1 MNSAVHIAPLVE
13 PVAELSEE
21 QKQRFARHITLPGI
35 GVEGQKRLANAKVLC
50 IGAGGLG
57 SPILLY
63 LAAAGVGTLGII
75 DDDVVDASNLQRQV
89 IHGEGQLGEAKVKS
103 ARQAIKAQNS
113 DIAVIGIP
121 QHITAD
127 NALDIISG
135 FDVVVDGSDNF
146 ATRYIVND
154 ACEALEKPLIWGTIS
169 QFTAQVSLFWGA
181 YKTLEGATK
190 TGPTLRDLY
199 PDIPP
204 VDSVPTCA
212 VGGVLGALCGTVG
225 SVMATE
231 TIKLI
236 CGLPE
241 LLLGKLWMYDARTQ
255 RTRLLTFEREEGRAP
270 IPLKQ
275 TLHEIQAAQSTADHE
290 PVPEIALSTVQA
302 NHADYVLIDVRESE
316 EREGGHYTDGAHMP
330 HHDLIEQIESGE
342 NIGEILNLNRYF
354 TTNENRSEAPAQPTP
369 VVYCASGVRSAKV
382 VRAALDSN
390 PDQPIFSLKGG
401 YSG

>member
-1 MNSAVHIAPLVE
+1 MNSTVHIAPLVE
-13 PVAELSEE
+13 PICELSEV
-21 QKQRFARHITLPGI
+21 QKQRFARHFTLPGI

-57 SPILLY
+57 SPILFY

-89 IHGEGQLGEAKVKS
+89 IHSEEQVGEAKVKS
-103 ARQAIKAQNS
+103 ARQAIKTQNS

-121 QHITAD
+121 QRITAE
-127 NALDIISG
+127 NALELIAG

-146 ATRYIVND
+146 STRYIVND
-154 ACEALEKPLIWGTIS
+154 ACEALQKPLIWGTIS
-169 QFTAQVSLFWGA
+169 QYTAQVSLFWGA
-181 YKTLEGATK
+181 CKTIEGTTK
-190 TGPTLRDLY
+190 AGPTLRDLY

-204 VDSVPTCA
+204 ADSVPTCA
-212 VGGVLGALCGTVG
+212 AGGVLGALCGTVG

-255 RTRLLTFEREEGRAP
+255 QTRLLTFEREEERVP
-270 IPLKQ
+270 TPLEQ
-275 TLHEIQAAQSTADHE
+275 TLLEIQTAQSTAKHE
-290 PVPEIALSTVQA
+290 PVPEIALTTVQD
-302 NHADYVLIDVRESE
+302 NPADYALIDVRESM
-316 EREGGHYTDGAHMP
+316 EREGGHYDDAAHMP
-330 HHDLIEQIESGE
+330 HNDLIERIDSGE
-342 NIGEILNLNRYF
+342 RIEEILNLNRYF
-354 TTNENRSEAPAQPTP
+354 TTNENRPDSSALPTP
-369 VVYCASGVRSAKV
+369 VIYCASGVRSAKV
-382 VRAALDSN
+382 VRAARESN

-401 YSG
+401 YGG